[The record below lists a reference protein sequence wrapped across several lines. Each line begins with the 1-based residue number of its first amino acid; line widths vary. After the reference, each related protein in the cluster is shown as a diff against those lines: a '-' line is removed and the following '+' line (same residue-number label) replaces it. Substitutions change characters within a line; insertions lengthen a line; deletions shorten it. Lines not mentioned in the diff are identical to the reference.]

1 MFTDNS
7 LSSVPAPSNF
17 IGARREITQK
27 KIDKSDGGISIRD
40 PSRGLFYQIW
50 TAQVESNLDL
60 ETDDIMVS
68 AANYPAFSI
77 YQGWGITEI
86 SLAFDLSCNPIV
98 AFVEKGVSKVRWWD
112 SSIRDYT
119 TTEVGEHCLD
129 PKVCLDEPRSENGI
143 NSDVILAYLKDAA
156 LYFRMQRDL
165 YQIEYL
171 LDEGPFLELQKLGL
185 GALRLQFQVIRP

>member
-7 LSSVPAPSNF
+7 LSSVPVPSNF

-68 AANYPAFSI
+68 SGNYPAFSI

-98 AFVEKGVSKVRWWD
+98 AFVEKGVAKVRWWD

-143 NSDVILAYLKDAA
+143 NSDVILAYLKDAS